1 MSMAPNAPK
10 RLEGRKVA
18 AVACFDSFGKLAMT
32 LLAAC
37 RREGAETTLHLLE
50 LNNRALSRRQR
61 LEIRRIDPRTP
72 IEKHPWSDLR
82 NLCSPMAGDVDA
94 LILGLDGQRSRDA
107 LLQLHGAWGH
117 STTRPRLISAYPG
130 ILFRFALEGM
140 LDRSG
145 ADLLCLNSQQDL
157 STYQKGC
164 TALGR
169 DSSNAVVT
177 GLPILW
183 RTHPRAEFPENPS
196 IVFFEQPSIPVH
208 PLQRRFVCEQLRELA
223 AAWPNHPVI
232 FKPRT
237 SSIESTLHRRHGE
250 MASVIDIMS
259 HQQSNLKLSFK
270 PATQLLSKCGCAITV
285 SSTAALE
292 SMAMGIST
300 RIVGDL
306 GVTETLGNH
315 FFADSGAIANFA
327 AIRDNPFEVLHDTR
341 WLQTQGWDPD
351 GDDRFIEALASC
363 LQTAPS
369 SLSVNGLG
377 PTSWGSEA
385 WQRTALSNGGRRM
398 LSSGG
403 ARSSQRKRH
412 HTRRII
418 RTVRDSVVGF
428 GWLSKLLRK

>member
-1 MSMAPNAPK
+1 MAPVAPK
-10 RLEGRKVA
+10 RLKGRKVA

-72 IEKHPWSDLR
+72 IEKHNWSGLR
-82 NLCSPMAGDVDA
+82 PLCGPMAGDVDA
-94 LILGLDGQRSRDA
+94 LILGLDGRRSRDA
-107 LLQLHGAWGH
+107 LLQLQGAWSLSH
-117 STTRPRLISAYPG
+117 SRPRLISAYPG

-145 ADLLCLNSQQDL
+145 ADLLCLNSEQDL
-157 STYQKGC
+157 SIYQKGC
-164 TALGR
+164 AALGL

-183 RTHPRAEFPENPS
+183 RTHHRVEFPENPS

-208 PLQRRFVCEQLRELA
+208 PLQRRFVCEQLRDLS

-250 MASVIDIMS
+250 MASVIDTMS

-270 PATQLLSKCGCAITV
+270 PATQLLRKCGCAITV

-300 RIVGDL
+300 RIVSDL

-327 AIRDNPFEVLHDTR
+327 AIRDNPFEVLHDNT
-341 WLQTQGWDPD
+341 WLQAQGWKPD
-351 GDDRFIEALASC
+351 GDSHFIEALASR
-363 LQTAPS
+363 LETAPKP
-369 SLSVNGLG
+369 LSTNELG
-377 PTSWGSEA
+377 PSSWGSEA
-385 WQRTALSNGGRRM
+385 WQRTALGNGGRRM

-403 ARSSQRKRH
+403 ARSSQQKRH
-412 HTRRII
+412 HTRRVI

>member
-1 MSMAPNAPK
+1 MAPTAPK

-37 RREGAETTLHLLE
+37 RREGAVTTLHLLE

-72 IEKHPWSDLR
+72 IKKHNWSELH

-164 TALGR
+164 AALER

-183 RTHPRAEFPENPS
+183 RTHPRTEFPEHPS

-250 MASVIDIMS
+250 MASVIDTMS

-270 PATQLLSKCGCAITV
+270 PATQLLRKCGCAITV

-300 RIVGDL
+300 RIVSDL

-327 AIRDNPFEVLHDTR
+327 AIRDNPFEVLHDNS
-341 WLQTQGWDPD
+341 WLQAQGWNPN
-351 GDDRFIEALASC
+351 GDDRFIEALASR
-363 LQTAPS
+363 LQITPTPLAT
-369 SLSVNGLG
+369 NDLG

-385 WQRTALSNGGRRM
+385 WQRTALDNGGRRM

>member
-1 MSMAPNAPK
+1 MAPTAPK

-72 IEKHPWSDLR
+72 IEKHNWSELH
-82 NLCSPMAGDVDA
+82 NLCSPMARDVDA

-117 STTRPRLISAYPG
+117 SKTRPRLISAYPG

-164 TALGR
+164 AALER

-183 RTHPRAEFPENPS
+183 RTHPRTEFPENPS

-250 MASVIDIMS
+250 MASVIDTMS

-270 PATQLLSKCGCAITV
+270 PATQLLRKCGCAITV

-300 RIVGDL
+300 RIVSDL

-327 AIRDNPFEVLHDTR
+327 AIRDNPFEVLHDNS
-341 WLQTQGWDPD
+341 WLQAQGWNPN
-351 GDDRFIEALASC
+351 GDDRFIKALASR
-363 LQTAPS
+363 LQTTPTPLAT
-369 SLSVNGLG
+369 NDLG

-385 WQRTALSNGGRRM
+385 WQRTALGNGGRRM